1 MARIRTWSIA
11 LASVLLL
18 SATAVRAQGFDS
30 EAPRQA
36 SKLLHPN
43 QLQSAIH
50 KVDEMVPV
58 VAHMYVFN
66 VQSNWGTFRAHGYD
80 ALVLLLRELYAIQR
94 LDETSKTEAYGK
106 ALGRA
111 AGAPIRAVE
120 NMVQDPGGAISGIP
134 RGIGSMFSRIGDSVT
149 SSNKSDDGV
158 IASATG
164 AAAKRREIAVR
175 YSVSPYSG
183 NKVLQDKIGEL
194 ARAEALGGLTVSAA
208 SMAMPG
214 GIGMV
219 FSIPRTTQGLTA
231 LLRDRTP
238 AELREANYD
247 TLRGIGIPVEDARAF
262 LANPS
267 YTPGTQTVLAQSL
280 GALRGVRQLESYLR
294 LATIADDPDEAAVY
308 QRIAQMMAGFVA
320 QGGRID
326 NVGVIHA
333 LPVALSVDRDALLF
347 VPLDELLWTQRS
359 SQTAT
364 AFEQIVNPLQPR
376 QKHLYLSGYA
386 SQTMKRE
393 LTAKGWT
400 VHEAM
405 RGRLYDIM

>member
-1 MARIRTWSIA
+1 MVRIRAWSIGIA
-11 LASVLLL
+11 AALLL
-18 SATAVRAQGFDS
+18 LGTAVRAQTFDS

-43 QLQSAIH
+43 QLQSSMH

-58 VAHMYVFN
+58 ATHMYVFT
-66 VQSNWGTFRAHGYD
+66 VQTNWGTFRAHGYD

-120 NMVQDPGGAISGIP
+120 NMVQDPGGTLSGIP

-149 SSNKSDDGV
+149 SSHRSDDGV

-175 YSVSPYSG
+175 YSVSPYTE

-194 ARAEALGGLTVSAA
+194 ARAEALGGLTMSVAT
-208 SMAMPG
+208 MAMPG
-214 GIGMV
+214 GIGMA
-219 FSIPRTTQGLTA
+219 FSLPRTTQNLTG

-238 AELREANYD
+238 AELREVNYD
-247 TLRGIGIPVEDARAF
+247 TLRNLGIPVEDARAF

-267 YTPGTQTVLAQSL
+267 YNPGVQTVLAQSL
-280 GALRGVRQLESYLR
+280 GALRGVRQLESYVR
-294 LATIADDPDEAAVY
+294 LATIADDRDEAAVY
-308 QRIAQMMAGFVA
+308 QRIAQMMAGFVG

-326 NVGVIHA
+326 NVGVIHG
-333 LPVALSVDRDALLF
+333 LSVALSADRDALLF
-347 VPLDELLWTQRS
+347 LPLDELLWTQRS
-359 SQTAT
+359 SQTAA

-376 QKHLYLSGYA
+376 QKHLYLAGYA
-386 SQTMKRE
+386 SAVMKRE
-393 LTAKGWT
+393 LAAKGWT

>member
-1 MARIRTWSIA
+1 MVR
-11 LASVLLL
+11 LQHGLVSV
-18 SATAVRAQGFDS
+18 AAAVLISMGAAQAQSYDS

-36 SKLLHPN
+36 SRLLQPA

-50 KVDEMVPV
+50 KVDAMVPV
-58 VAHMYVFN
+58 VTHMYVFT
-66 VQSNWGTFRAHGYD
+66 VQTNWGTFRAHGYD
-80 ALVLLLRELYAIQR
+80 SLVILLRELYAIQQ

-120 NMVQDPGGAISGIP
+120 NMVQDPGGTISGIP
-134 RGIGSMFSRIGDSVT
+134 RGIGSMFSRIGDSLT

-158 IASATG
+158 LASATG

-175 YSVSPYSG
+175 YSVSPYSE

-194 ARAEALGGLTVSAA
+194 ARAEALGGLTMSAA
-208 SMAMPG
+208 AMAMPG
-214 GIGMV
+214 GIGMA
-219 FSIPRTTQGLTA
+219 FSLPRTTQGLTA
-231 LLRDRTP
+231 LLRDKTP
-238 AELREANYD
+238 AELREVNYE
-247 TLRGIGIPVEDARAF
+247 TLRGLGISVEDTRAY

-267 YTPGTQTVLAQSL
+267 YNPAAQTVLVQSL

-294 LATIADDPDEAAVY
+294 LATIADDADEAATY
-308 QRIAQMMAGFVA
+308 RRIAQMMAGFVG

-326 NVGVIHA
+326 NVGVIHG
-333 LPVALSVDRDALLF
+333 LPVALSTDRDALLF
-347 VPLDELLWTQRS
+347 LPLDELLWTQRS
-359 SQTAT
+359 SQTAA

-386 SQTMKRE
+386 SQTMKHE
-393 LTAKGWT
+393 LAARGWT

-405 RGRLYDIM
+405 RARLYDIM